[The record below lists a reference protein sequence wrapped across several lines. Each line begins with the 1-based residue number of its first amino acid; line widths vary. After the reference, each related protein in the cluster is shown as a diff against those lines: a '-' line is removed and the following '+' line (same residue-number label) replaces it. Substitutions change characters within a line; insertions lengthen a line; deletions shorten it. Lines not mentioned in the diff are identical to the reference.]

1 MQKLSEKGSKVSAQI
16 DPNHITEA
24 QMKELEAISAQWEAL
39 EAKYGDAIQRY
50 ENEMEKWAGID
61 WKPQVI
67 ETLVLSHPVSRV
79 EKHQTFFTFM
89 CPQER
94 SL

>member
-16 DPNHITEA
+16 DPNHVTEA

-50 ENEMEKWAGID
+50 ENEMEKWA
-61 WKPQVI
+61 
-67 ETLVLSHPVSRV
+67 E
-79 EKHQTFFTFM
+79 
-89 CPQER
+89 
-94 SL
+94 

>member
-16 DPNHITEA
+16 DPNHVTEA

-50 ENEMEKWAGID
+50 EMRWKMGGNRLETAG
-61 WKPQVI
+61 
-67 ETLVLSHPVSRV
+67 H
-79 EKHQTFFTFM
+79 
-89 CPQER
+89 
-94 SL
+94 